1 MTRTPLTQADQP
13 VVIDEDDAGE
23 LIDLLADASWVI
35 GHLAG
40 FPAAEEASATA
51 PAIPCGC
58 RDLALDL
65 HLAAAA
71 LDDAATASH
80 ANTYMTLLARKQPGP
95 ARKHPQHAGKKQ
107 HSGEQKR

>member
-13 VVIDEDDAGE
+13 VVIDEQDAGE
-23 LIDLLADASWVI
+23 LIDLLTDASWVI

-40 FPAAEEASATA
+40 IPAAEEASATA
-51 PAIPCGC
+51 PAAPCGC

-71 LDDAATASH
+71 LDDAAAAGH
-80 ANTYMTLLARKQPGP
+80 GNTYLTMLARKHADP
-95 ARKHPQHAGKKQ
+95 AGKQPRHAAGKQ
-107 HSGEQKR
+107 HSEEGKR